1 MFSLIIT
8 IVSIALV
15 VALVA
20 ATMYSGGDTLN
31 QGRSRADAAAFVNG
45 GQQVGGA
52 AAMHVAMEGAAPA
65 DVQALVNKKYLATV
79 PAVKGSGLTLDAAGK
94 KVTSSV
100 TSREVCLQIN
110 KAAGVTDT
118 FDPATGT
125 SVAVD
130 AAALNG
136 FIYGCTAAA
145 ADNNTNQFVLKY

>member
-31 QGRSRADAAAFVNG
+31 QGRARAEAAAFVNG

-52 AAMHVAMEGAAPA
+52 AAMHVAMESVQPA
-65 DVQALVNKKYLATV
+65 DVAALVSKKYLATV
-79 PAVKGSGLTLDAAGK
+79 PVVKGSGLTLDPAAK
-94 KVTSSV
+94 QVTSSV
-100 TSREVCLQIN
+100 ASREVCLQIN

-125 SVAVD
+125 AVAVD

-136 FIYGCTAAA
+136 FIYGCTASG
-145 ADNNTNQFVLKY
+145 ADNNTNNFVLKY